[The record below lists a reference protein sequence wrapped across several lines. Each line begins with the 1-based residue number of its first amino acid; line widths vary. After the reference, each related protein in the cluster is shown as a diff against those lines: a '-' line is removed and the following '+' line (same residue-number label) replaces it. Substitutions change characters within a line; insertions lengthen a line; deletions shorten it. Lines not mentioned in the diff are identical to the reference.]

1 MRRRGS
7 IAHEE
12 RRRERRRQ
20 WRETAHGI
28 ERAVT
33 PMGGGTGKGSTKGG
47 DAARHEGRGGE
58 KVNLGYGFLRIG
70 GFDGFGTNSS
80 RPSK

>member
-1 MRRRGS
+1 M
-7 IAHEE
+7 
-12 RRRERRRQ
+12 
-20 WRETAHGI
+20 
-28 ERAVT
+28 T
-33 PMGGGTGKGSTKGG
+33 PMGGTGKGSTKGG

-70 GFDGFGTNSS
+70 GFDGFGTDSS